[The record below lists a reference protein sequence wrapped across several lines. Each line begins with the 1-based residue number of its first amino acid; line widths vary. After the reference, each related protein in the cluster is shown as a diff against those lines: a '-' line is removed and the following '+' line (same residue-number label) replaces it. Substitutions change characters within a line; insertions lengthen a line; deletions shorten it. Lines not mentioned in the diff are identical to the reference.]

1 MKKNIV
7 FLLALTCLQPLMAQV
22 LVQDFKLTN
31 VANNEWVSM
40 ASFQSCSGY
49 AIIFTSNACPYDEYY
64 RDRIKTLVNAYQ
76 GKIQFILINSHP
88 DPEENTNAMKAA
100 YQTWNITV
108 PYLADKDQ
116 QAMDCFA
123 ARKSPECFLVK
134 SEAGK
139 YRILYSGALDDN
151 PQAAQQVADSYLQSS
166 IEALLANQAIAQPS
180 NRAAGCAIRK
190 K

>member
-1 MKKNIV
+1 MKKN
-7 FLLALTCLQPLMAQV
+7 LLLLLTLTCLQPLMAQV

-31 VANNEWVSM
+31 VANNESVSM

-88 DPEENTNAMKAA
+88 DPEENTN
-100 YQTWNITV
+100 ITV

-116 QAMDCFA
+116 LAMDCFA

-151 PQAAQQVADSYLQSS
+151 PQVAQQVADSYLKRA

-180 NRAAGCAIRK
+180 NRAAGCAMRK

>member
-116 QAMDCFA
+116 QAMDC
-123 ARKSPECFLVK
+123 
-134 SEAGK
+134 GK

>member
-1 MKKNIV
+1 MKN
-7 FLLALTCLQPLMAQV
+7 FALLVLVIGSLQPLKAQV

-31 VANNEWVSM
+31 VANNEMVSM

-49 AIIFTSNACPYDEYY
+49 AVIFTSNACPYDDYY
-64 RDRIKTLVNAYQ
+64 RERIKALVSAYQ

-88 DPEENTNAMKAA
+88 EAEERAEEMKTAYAA
-100 YQTWNITV
+100 WNLPV

-134 SEAGK
+134 NEGGK
-139 YRILYSGALDDN
+139 FKVVYSGALDDS
-151 PQAAQQVADSYLQSS
+151 PQASQQVAEAYLQNAIDAFLGNRAVTPSS
-166 IEALLANQAIAQPS
+166 T
-180 NRAAGCAIRK
+180 RAAGCAIRK